1 MVLYIA
7 SQALVLIGMIL
18 DLIGKTMKSK
28 KFILF
33 FMTIA
38 NIFYVSSY
46 ICLKS
51 PFAAIA
57 NSVNFVRCITYFVLD
72 EKEKPITTYLLPM
85 VLFDIACIASV
96 IVFWSGAQDLLL
108 LFAMLLSNTILISKN
123 TLIIRTGLLFVGIA
137 WCSYNFTL
145 HSYGAMVCD
154 ILNFIFVLVA
164 LIYYNFYLERKK
176 RKNNL
181 KKEVQNT

>member
-1 MVLYIA
+1 MALYIA
-7 SQALVLIGMIL
+7 SQVLVLIGMIL

-28 KFILF
+28 KFILL
-33 FMTIA
+33 FMTTA
-38 NIFYVSSY
+38 NIFYISSY
-46 ICLKS
+46 LCLRS
-51 PFAAIA
+51 PYAAIA
-57 NSVNFVRCITYFVLD
+57 NSINFVRCITYFVLD

-85 VLFDIACIASV
+85 FLFDIASIANV

-108 LFAMLLSNTILISKN
+108 LFAMLLSNTILIFKN
-123 TLIIRTGLLFVGIA
+123 TLVIRAGLLFVGVA

-164 LIYYNFYLERKK
+164 LIYYNFYLEHKK
-176 RKNNL
+176 KTTISNEQP
-181 KKEVQNT
+181 KQ